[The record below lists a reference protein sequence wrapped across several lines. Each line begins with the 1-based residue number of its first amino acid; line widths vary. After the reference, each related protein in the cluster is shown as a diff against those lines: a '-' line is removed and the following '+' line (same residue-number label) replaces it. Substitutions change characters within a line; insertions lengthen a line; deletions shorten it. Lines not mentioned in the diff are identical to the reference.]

1 MAKAGVCVC
10 LGWLGAA
17 RRAKSDQAYD
27 VKQTRCQKC
36 DYKIKASLQKSSQFE
51 VFQIKE
57 FTAVNLIRVPMEE
70 YVLVAAEEGGEIC
83 EVDLE
88 SNGTL
93 GLGTV
98 QAMFGEQVTLLQYR
112 NPTTGMLRVVRVSDG
127 AIQAPKSGWG
137 KTVYFVS
144 AVRGE
149 SAIAT
154 LCIKSENHIL
164 ALMTPVLLSC
174 LILSR
179 CSSGQGGYD
188 TRYEIYANVN

>member
-1 MAKAGVCVC
+1 
-10 LGWLGAA
+10 
-17 RRAKSDQAYD
+17 
-27 VKQTRCQKC
+27 
-36 DYKIKASLQKSSQFE
+36 
-51 VFQIKE
+51 
-57 FTAVNLIRVPMEE
+57 MEE

-98 QAMFGEQVTLLQYR
+98 QAMFGEQVTLLQYQ
-112 NPTTGMLRVVRVSDG
+112 NPTTGMLRVVRVSDS
-127 AIQAPKSGWG
+127 AIQAPKGGWG
-137 KTVYFVS
+137 KTVYFVG

-154 LCIKSENHIL
+154 LCIKLNLRIIL
-164 ALMTPVLLSC
+164 ALYLMTPVLLSC

-188 TRYEIYANVN
+188 TRSHGQGGCDTRYDTGNLC